1 MNVKLFFYFLQ
12 KSKMPEE
19 LTLDLDSALPSQ
31 PADFSGLLNATQMS
45 TSSMVYS
52 CILAVWTILCMWKVF
67 EKAGLPGWGAI
78 VPFYNIWLRFKLAGR
93 SPRWILSL
101 LFLPLFAIIMI
112 ITYFDVA
119 KRFGK
124 SGWFGLGLW
133 FLNPIFMWILAFDKS
148 TYSAK

>member
-1 MNVKLFFYFLQ
+1 MSYDYDY
-12 KSKMPEE
+12 SY
-19 LTLDLDSALPSQ
+19 TGGDYSSLPTGYWIFVL
-31 PADFSGLLNATQMS
+31 AIAVFSI
-45 TSSMVYS
+45 V
-52 CILAVWTILCMWKVF
+52 CMWKVF

-101 LFLPLFAIIMI
+101 LFIPLFAIIMI

-124 SGWFGLGLW
+124 SAWFGLGLW
-133 FLNPIFMWILAFDKS
+133 FLNPIFM
-148 TYSAK
+148 

>member
-1 MNVKLFFYFLQ
+1 MFFYFLQ

-19 LTLDLDSALPSQ
+19 LTLDSALTPET
-31 PADFSGLLNATQMS
+31 ADLTQLFDTAQMS

-52 CILAVWTILCMWKVF
+52 CILAVWTILCMWKIF

-101 LFLPLFAIIMI
+101 LFIPLFAIIMI

-124 SGWFGLGLW
+124 SAAERTG
-133 FLNPIFMWILAFDKS
+133 
-148 TYSAK
+148 